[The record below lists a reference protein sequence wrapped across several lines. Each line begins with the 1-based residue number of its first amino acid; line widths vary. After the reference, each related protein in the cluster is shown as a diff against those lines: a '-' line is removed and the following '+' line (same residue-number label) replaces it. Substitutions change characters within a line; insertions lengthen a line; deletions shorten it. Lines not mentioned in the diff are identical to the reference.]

1 MIYHNTFLTK
11 LQLPRPFFFF
21 FFFFNDPPPPEIYPL
36 SLHDALPILPL
47 PRGRARHRT
56 GRASRSS
63 AWRVWQL
70 THSSV
75 ARVAVS
81 GTRVRL
87 VEPQLVQIHSAVA
100 GIVIHG

>member
-1 MIYHNTFLTK
+1 LRARAIAHA
-11 LQLPRPFFFF
+11 
-21 FFFFNDPPPPEIYPL
+21 
-36 SLHDALPILPL
+36 ALFPS
-47 PRGRARHRT
+47 GRARHRT

-87 VEPQLVQIHSAVA
+87 VEPQRVQIHSAVA
-100 GIVIHG
+100 GIVIRV